1 MSHHLMSHHL
11 MSQGKGKVK
20 QVRCGVDFS
29 VALVHEAGGLQG
41 LYVFGCNLVGQVCV
55 CVCVCV
61 CACMYIC
68 IFTDVCV
75 CVY

>member
-1 MSHHLMSHHL
+1 

-61 CACMYIC
+61 CVRVCTSVYLQM
-68 IFTDVCV
+68 CV
-75 CVY
+75 CAYTSVCAR